1 MNLRAARVCSD
12 CDEVFDPMHDECP
25 ACLGRHY
32 WRLRDYVEPL
42 FRLGGPRETVID
54 PLQKEPTRPA
64 DSLTYHHNA
73 AYIRSLDTSYGEHDP
88 QAPHPIT
95 VGQCGRNPSGVE
107 PAPRTLD
114 YTSRVLGQAIS
125 RLLQI
130 CRGLDASPS
139 ADMESQV
146 EPEAAA
152 GSGA

>member
-64 DSLTYHHNA
+64 DVLTYHHNP
-73 AYIRSLDTSYGEHDP
+73 AYLRTLDVAYGEHDA
-88 QAPHPIT
+88 QEAHTVT
-95 VGQCGRNPSGVE
+95 VGRCGRNPAGLE
-107 PAPRTLD
+107 PAVTTLLGV
-114 YTSRVLGQAIS
+114 SRVLGEALGS
-125 RLLQI
+125 LKKGRDRLKSGSLAH
-130 CRGLDASPS
+130 LEA
-139 ADMESQV
+139 QV
-146 EPEAAA
+146 EQEGSH

>member
-42 FRLGGPRETVID
+42 FRLGGPHETVINKV
-54 PLQKEPTRPA
+54 QKEPQGIS
-64 DSLTYHHNA
+64 DSLTYHHND
-73 AYIRSLDTSYGEHDP
+73 AYIRSLDTSYGKHDA
-88 QAPHPIT
+88 QEAHTVT
-95 VGQCGRNPSGVE
+95 VGRCGRDPAGVE

-114 YTSRVLGQAIS
+114 YTGRVLGQAIS

-130 CRGLDASPS
+130 CRGLDASD
-139 ADMESQV
+139 AVRVDEV
-146 EPEAAA
+146 DKEAVARP
-152 GSGA
+152 